1 MSDRSV
7 AAASRGPLDALLLRL
22 RDDGGASAYEAL
34 RRRLIQFF
42 RLHVP
47 AEADD
52 LADVALDR
60 LARKIADGT
69 EVASV
74 PSYALGIAR
83 MLLHEARARAAKR
96 RVAEVDPTLAPE
108 SDDDDIEAAVA
119 RERML
124 GALGRCLDAAGPSSR
139 ELILRYYGENGAA
152 RIATRKSLADA
163 AGISVNALRNRALR
177 LREALEACVRG
188 RLERADA

>member
-1 MSDRSV
+1 MSDR
-7 AAASRGPLDALLLRL
+7 AASSSAPLDALLLRL
-22 RDDGGASAYEAL
+22 GDDGGANAYEAL

-52 LADVALDR
+52 LADVVLDR

-69 EVASV
+69 DVASV
-74 PSYALGIAR
+74 PSYALGIGR
-83 MLLHEARARAAKR
+83 MLLHEAHARAARR
-96 RVAEVDPTLAPE
+96 RVAEADPTLAPE
-108 SDDDDIEAAVA
+108 SDDDDDATMAH
-119 RERML
+119 ERML
-124 GALGRCLDAAGPSSR
+124 GALGRCLDAAGASSR

-177 LREALEACVRG
+177 LRESLEACVRG
-188 RLERADA
+188 RLERPDA